1 MTTPAPSPSPGLWP
15 RATAQAFT
23 PFADPKVLHF
33 PCPTSRAARSPFSWA
48 SLLCVWH
55 PPGGKR
61 KHRAALVALKG
72 SQAQVPSLG
81 SGAHSPAPPP
91 PKSDLLWPLRHVLFL
106 TPSWN
111 WLSSSKNQALF
122 LVVPTRPQLPV
133 KRELIYIFIYLLFVL
148 GWVCV
153 QSQGVRC
160 SHCRLGECLADLDLG
175 ATILPLPLWLPS
187 VFDSRCSFESPS
199 SRSMCPRLD
208 TDPLLKQVARAKAP
222 GGKDVPAPHLE
233 GWPFCHGFSPAL
245 CPLPPAIPVKG

>member
-1 MTTPAPSPSPGLWP
+1 MPQPRRSLRLLTPKCFISPARPPGRPGHPSVG
-15 RATAQAFT
+15 
-23 PFADPKVLHF
+23 
-33 PCPTSRAARSPFSWA
+33 
-48 SLLCVWH
+48 LLCCVCGTHREEEEAQSCLGGPEGVSGTGSKSGFWCPFTC
-55 PPGGKR
+55 PP
-61 KHRAALVALKG
+61 
-72 SQAQVPSLG
+72 
-81 SGAHSPAPPP
+81 PPPTP